1 MHKRQESFSFIGLLI
16 TLVIILVLF
25 LLASKIYL
33 RISSP
38 VISKTKENS
47 SYTSVLNEAKSKIK
61 NINKITTQRQ
71 KILEE

>member
-47 SYTSVLNEAKSKIK
+47 SYTSVLNEVKSKIK